1 MAEDRM
7 LVKQDRQF
15 KGLPM
20 EPTPSEIF
28 RKHLDDLIPTD
39 DKIIVDENS
48 KEFKEKV
55 EHYSKENMSRLKN
68 S

>member
-1 MAEDRM
+1 MAQDRM

>member
-1 MAEDRM
+1 MAQDRM

-39 DKIIVDENS
+39 DKIVVDENS

>member
-1 MAEDRM
+1 M
-7 LVKQDRQF
+7 KQDRQF

-28 RKHLDDLIPTD
+28 RQHLDELIPTD
-39 DKIIVDENS
+39 DKIIIDENS

-55 EHYSKENMSRLKN
+55 ERYSKENMSRLKN